1 MNILVTGGVGFIGS
15 HVCEHLL
22 DAGHTVCALDD
33 LNDFYDPAIKQN
45 TLREL
50 QARAQSFAF
59 VHADITERDE
69 LDEVLASMSFDQ
81 IIHLAARA
89 GVRPSLEQ
97 PALYQRVNVEGTTNL
112 LEAARKRGIRKVTI
126 ASSSSVYGINS
137 NIPFSEEDPI
147 FRAISPYAASKLA
160 CEALGHTYHHVYG
173 MDICMLRFFTVYGPR
188 QRPDLA
194 IHKFAKLLQAN
205 QPITVFGNGSSSRD
219 YTYITDTVAGV
230 IACTEQE
237 FGYEII
243 NLGES
248 ETVEL
253 NRLIELLETD
263 FKIKADIIHQPEQPG
278 DVPITY
284 ANIEKAQRLLG
295 YHPKTKIEDGI
306 PKFVEWFL
314 KQK

>member
-1 MNILVTGGVGFIGS
+1 
-15 HVCEHLL
+15 
-22 DAGHTVCALDD
+22 
-33 LNDFYDPAIKQN
+33 
-45 TLREL
+45 
-50 QARAQSFAF
+50 
-59 VHADITERDE
+59 
-69 LDEVLASMSFDQ
+69 
-81 IIHLAARA
+81 
-89 GVRPSLEQ
+89 
-97 PALYQRVNVEGTTNL
+97 
-112 LEAARKRGIRKVTI
+112 
-126 ASSSSVYGINS
+126 
-137 NIPFSEEDPI
+137 
-147 FRAISPYAASKLA
+147 
-160 CEALGHTYHHVYG
+160 
-173 MDICMLRFFTVYGPR
+173 MLRFFTVYGPR